1 VEINCYNIFV
11 FIPFLTD
18 RNKSVLLCGERN
30 VTGPGTDSERKA
42 FDDSIANGGI
52 LWVMGDAPC
61 SRNHQMTL
69 LFE

>member
-1 VEINCYNIFV
+1 MSLGQTLIME
-11 FIPFLTD
+11 
-18 RNKSVLLCGERN
+18 S
-30 VTGPGTDSERKA
+30 KA